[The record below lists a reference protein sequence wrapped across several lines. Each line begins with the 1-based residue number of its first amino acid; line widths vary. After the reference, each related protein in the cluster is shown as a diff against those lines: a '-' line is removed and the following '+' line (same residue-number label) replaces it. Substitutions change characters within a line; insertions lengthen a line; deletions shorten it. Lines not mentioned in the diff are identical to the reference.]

1 MAKNNTTKYL
11 LIGGAL
17 YAAFY
22 LFRSGRQIKGLG
34 NVIDTIKAK
43 KKVSKMSD
51 KQVVQ
56 EISTIF
62 AYEMQD
68 NNVTE
73 AEIYDNIK
81 EARKQL
87 IKYYEEIL

>member
-1 MAKNNTTKYL
+1 MAKNNITRYL
-11 LIGGAL
+11 LIGGAI
-17 YAAFY
+17 YAAY
-22 LFRSGRQIKGLG
+22 YMLLKPQQIKGLG

-68 NNVTE
+68 NDVTE
-73 AEIYDNIK
+73 NEIYENIK

-87 IKYYEEIL
+87 VKHYQEIL

>member
-1 MAKNNTTKYL
+1 MAKNSTIKYL
-11 LIGGAL
+11 LIGGAI

-22 LFRSGRQIKGLG
+22 LFKKPAQIKGLG

-51 KQVVQ
+51 KQVVK

-62 AYEMQD
+62 HYEMQD

-73 AEIYDNIK
+73 EEIYENIK

-87 IKYYEEIL
+87 IKHYQEIL